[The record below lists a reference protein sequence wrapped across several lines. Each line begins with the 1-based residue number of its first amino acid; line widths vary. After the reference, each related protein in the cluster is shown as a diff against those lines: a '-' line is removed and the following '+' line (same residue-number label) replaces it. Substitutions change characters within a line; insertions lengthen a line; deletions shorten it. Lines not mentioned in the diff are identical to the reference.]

1 MRNFTT
7 LILTLLLTLCGAT
20 TAQAQTFVT
29 YAETST
35 PANEIVT
42 GNYVIKTKWK
52 DNDPRWLCVNSS
64 SYVSFCEALDQSSLK
79 NVWRVEKKDDGSFYM
94 MNLGTAAYIKLGGTL
109 TATSTDG
116 LDLTLTNTK
125 ESAVAL
131 SVHEA
136 QTEGSTTKI
145 DENTFSLAAGAP
157 NATGDY
163 QHLHIYGDNQ
173 YNQAKISSW
182 QSTNGSEKFANNQT
196 FVQFAFYKA
205 DLDYTTVSGAPAL
218 ADNADLYY
226 LQGANDCYLRWDKS
240 SSKGYCTND
249 KSAATPFYLKPTDD
263 NRYEI
268 WTNDG
273 TRHFTLSNTIWF
285 MSGTDT
291 DGNKVYFSLS
301 PTSAEGM
308 FTIGNVS
315 VNSNVGNIQYLLN
328 ATDGNN
334 PGKGTDPTAENAR
347 WKFVPAND
355 AATEAA
361 SLTANVQT
369 GDAVHGN
376 VTTFSASYPVAIPNG
391 YKAYTATYDN
401 SNNVINVTELAGK
414 VIPANTGVLLRGEV
428 NASLSIKPTM
438 QTGTAVEGNVLTA
451 VGDADKTFDTTTD
464 TKIYLLGKSTDG
476 TLCFRHM
483 STSGTQTIGKH
494 KAYIN
499 LSGVSNENLATLRIR
514 FDGEATGIAD
524 ATMTQQGKDNSVF
537 DLSGR
542 RVSRPTHGIYIK
554 GGKKVI
560 F

>member
-29 YAETST
+29 YAEQST
-35 PANEIVT
+35 PASEIET
-42 GNYVIKTKWK
+42 GNYVIKCKWR
-52 DNDPRWLCVNSS
+52 NEEPRWLYTQNTDAQIH
-64 SYVSFCEALDQSSLK
+64 FCEALDQNSLT
-79 NVWRVEKKDDGSFYM
+79 NIWRIEKRDDGAFYM
-94 MNLGTAAYIKLGGTL
+94 MNVGTGTYIKLAGNLASTTSQGVGYDL
-109 TATSTDG
+109 VVSNDKSAATYF
-116 LDLTLTNTK
+116 
-125 ESAVAL
+125 SA
-131 SVHEA
+131 HEA
-136 QTEGSTTKI
+136 QAESGTTKI
-145 DENTFSLAAGAP
+145 DDNAFSIGADAP
-157 NATGDY
+157 NVSGMR
-163 QHLHIYGDNQ
+163 QHLHIYNGRNF
-173 YNQAKISSW
+173 ATTCLSSW
-182 QSTNGSEKFANNQT
+182 GSTNGSESFSGTNT

-205 DLDYTTVSGAPAL
+205 DLDYSLINGAPAL
-218 ADNADLYY
+218 GESNLYY
-226 LQGANDCYLRWDKS
+226 IQGQNGYYLS
-240 SSKGYCTND
+240 TQENGQYTND
-249 KSAATPFYLKPTDD
+249 QNSARTFFVTKTDD
-263 NRYEI
+263 NRYEL
-268 WTNDG
+268 WTNSG
-273 TRHFTLSNTIWF
+273 NNHMTISSKPWF
-285 MSGTDT
+285 MAKTDN
-291 DGNKVYFSLS
+291 DGNKVYFAVN
-301 PTSAEGM
+301 PVCGTNC
-308 FTIGNVS
+308 FTINNLNGTTLQYMQNGTSGDVQRNTN
-315 VNSNVGNIQYLLN
+315 NSTEAAY
-328 ATDGNN
+328 
-334 PGKGTDPTAENAR
+334 
-347 WKFVPAND
+347 WKFVPANE
-355 AATEAA
+355 AATAAA

-401 SNNVINVTELAGK
+401 TNNVINVTELAGK

-438 QTGTAVEGNVLTA
+438 QTGTAVTGNVLTA

-464 TKIYLLGKSTDG
+464 TKIYLLGKQDG
-476 TLCFRHM
+476 NLCFRHM

-514 FDGEATGIAD
+514 FDGEATGIND

>member
-35 PANEIVT
+35 PASEIET
-42 GNYVIKTKWK
+42 GLYVIKGKVSSSQE
-52 DNDPRWLCVNSS
+52 RWLYVNNSDVYFS
-64 SYVSFCEALDQSSLK
+64 ENIEESSLK
-79 NVWRVEKKDDGSFYM
+79 NVWQIEKRDDGSFYM
-94 MNLGTAAYIKLGGTL
+94 MNVGTSKYLKLGGGKDSEDTNPANNCHVTTNSNKNNASYF
-109 TATSTDG
+109 TARTFADHSDWRMDDNSFVIFAGAPTSTG
-116 LDLTLTNTK
+116 NRHRMVIYNGQITGQLSTWT
-125 ESAVAL
+125 EST
-131 SVHEA
+131 SS
-136 QTEGSTTKI
+136 TSIGSTT
-145 DENTFSLAAGAP
+145 
-157 NATGDY
+157 
-163 QHLHIYGDNQ
+163 
-173 YNQAKISSW
+173 
-182 QSTNGSEKFANNQT
+182 
-196 FVQFAFYKA
+196 VQFDFYKV
-205 DLDYTTVSGAPAL
+205 DLDYTAL
-218 ADNADLYY
+218 QQNVPTLSEGCLYY
-226 LQGANDCYLRWDKS
+226 LQGANGNYISTTQNAEGHGMSTSDKS
-240 SSKGYCTND
+240 SARTFYVKKIDDLSYQIFTDNGTTKVTYSNALWFVP
-249 KSAATPFYLKPTDD
+249 KSQDEANKDLWTIKPVS
-263 NRYEI
+263 
-268 WTNDG
+268 G
-273 TRHFTLSNTIWF
+273 TEYFTLNDLN
-285 MSGTDT
+285 SGTLQ
-291 DGNKVYFSLS
+291 YML
-301 PTSAEGM
+301 
-308 FTIGNVS
+308 
-315 VNSNVGNIQYLLN
+315 NSDNGSIV
-328 ATDGNN
+328 
-334 PGKGTDPTAENAR
+334 GKGTDPTAENAR

-391 YKAYTATYDN
+391 YKAYTATYEA
-401 SNNVINVTELAGK
+401 SSNVINVTELAGK

-438 QTGTAVEGNVLTA
+438 QTGTAVTGNVLTA

-464 TKIYLLGKSTDG
+464 TKIYLLGKQDG
-476 TLCFRHM
+476 NLCFRHM

-514 FDGEATGIAD
+514 FDGEATGIAN
-524 ATMTQQGKDNSVF
+524 ATMTQQGVDNSMF

>member
-29 YAETST
+29 YAEQST

-64 SYVSFCEALDQSSLK
+64 SHISFCEALDEASLK

-94 MNLGTAAYIKLGGTL
+94 MNLGTATYIKLGGSL
-109 TATSTDG
+109 AVDNSNG
-116 LDLTLTNTK
+116 NGGADLTLTNNK
-125 ESAVAL
+125 SAATYL
-131 SVHEA
+131 SAHEG

-145 DENTFSLAAGAP
+145 DDNAFSIAADVST
-157 NATGDY
+157 ATGIR
-163 QHLHIYGDNQ
+163 QHFHIYNDS
-173 YNQAKISSW
+173 YYSQATISSW
-182 QSTNGSEKFANNQT
+182 GSTNGSEKFSSSQT

-205 DLDYTTVSGAPAL
+205 DLDYSLINGAPAL
-218 ADNADLYY
+218 GESNLYY
-226 LQGANDCYLRWDKS
+226 IQGQNGYYLS
-240 SSKGYCTND
+240 TQENGQYTND
-249 KSAATPFYLKPTDD
+249 QNSARTFFVTKTDD
-263 NRYEI
+263 NRYEL
-268 WTNDG
+268 WTNNG
-273 TRHFTLSNTIWF
+273 NNHMTISDQPWF
-285 MSGTDT
+285 MQKNDE
-291 DGNKVYFSLS
+291 DGYKVYFSINPVS
-301 PTSAEGM
+301 GTDY
-308 FTIGNVS
+308 FTINNLNGTTLQYMLNGT
-315 VNSNVGNIQYLLN
+315 SNKV
-328 ATDGNN
+328 
-334 PGKGTDPTAENAR
+334 GKGTDPTAENAR
-347 WKFVPAND
+347 WKFVPANE

-391 YKAYTATYDN
+391 YKAYTATYEA
-401 SNNVINVTELAGK
+401 SSNVINVTELAGK
-414 VIPANTGVLLRGEV
+414 VIPANTGVLLRGDV

-438 QTGTAVEGNVLTA
+438 QTGTAVTDNVLTA
-451 VGDADKTFDTTTD
+451 VGDADKTFSSSDD
-464 TKIYLLGKSTDG
+464 KIYLLGKSTDG

-514 FDGEATGIAD
+514 FDGEATGIND
-524 ATMTQQGKDNSVF
+524 ATMTQQGADNSVF

-542 RVSRPTHGIYIK
+542 RVNRPTHGIYIK